1 MSGTAAARECGSICS
16 SLRQLAG
23 MAGRQLHGLLLLL
36 HTVKS
41 SPNPPHLHVPC
52 AEWRL
57 GRPLSFDGSSG
68 AAGHAHMR
76 LPSDDS
82 AAEGY
87 MGAAY
92 GSNGTGGDLE
102 MSGLV
107 LKTYAADDDRHA

>member
-1 MSGTAAARECGSICS
+1 MACSCSCTLAKLNPHPIC
-16 SLRQLAG
+16 
-23 MAGRQLHGLLLLL
+23 
-36 HTVKS
+36 TV
-41 SPNPPHLHVPC
+41 PG

-68 AAGHAHMR
+68 AAGHAHTR

-92 GSNGTGGDLE
+92 GSNGAGGDLE